1 MRKPAL
7 LCLCLCFAWSA
18 AHGQQPSDRSSD
30 PVAPPEVGEVTFI
43 AMPQY
48 AEADIHI
55 NLDGILDE
63 AVWAEVPG
71 YDGMTV
77 IDPDTMGVPRHGTD
91 AHYFHTEKGLY
102 IGLKL
107 EQPPETLVARMSGRD
122 RFVNR
127 DAFSLTLD
135 TSGEGLYGYW
145 FQINLGDSIGDGKAA
160 PERRFSSEWDGPW
173 RRATIK
179 LADGWGAE
187 AFLPWS
193 MMAMPQVDGP
203 REFGFWTNR
212 KVAYLDERWSTPAL
226 PFTSARFMSALG
238 TMSFAEV
245 KAGRQ
250 LALFP
255 YASYTYDDISGEDE
269 YRAGLDVFWRPSTD
283 LQITATMN
291 PDFGAVE
298 SDDVVINLTA
308 FETFFPEKRVFFVE
322 GNEVFITTPRSRP
335 GFSGT
340 PGGARQHRNDGCL
353 LNQRHYEIAEHAQAK
368 TYQHNLDA
376 QWVG

>member
-1 MRKPAL
+1 
-7 LCLCLCFAWSA
+7 
-18 AHGQQPSDRSSD
+18 
-30 PVAPPEVGEVTFI
+30 
-43 AMPQY
+43 
-48 AEADIHI
+48 
-55 NLDGILDE
+55 
-63 AVWAEVPG
+63 
-71 YDGMTV
+71 
-77 IDPDTMGVPRHGTD
+77 
-91 AHYFHTEKGLY
+91 
-102 IGLKL
+102 
-107 EQPPETLVARMSGRD
+107 
-122 RFVNR
+122 
-127 DAFSLTLD
+127 
-135 TSGEGLYGYW
+135 
-145 FQINLGDSIGDGKAA
+145 
-160 PERRFSSEWDGPW
+160 
-173 RRATIK
+173 
-179 LADGWGAE
+179 
-187 AFLPWS
+187 

-238 TMSFAEV
+238 TMSFAEA

-308 FETFFPEKRVFFVE
+308 FETFFPEKRLFFVE

-340 PGGARQHRNDGCL
+340 PGGARQHRNDGCP